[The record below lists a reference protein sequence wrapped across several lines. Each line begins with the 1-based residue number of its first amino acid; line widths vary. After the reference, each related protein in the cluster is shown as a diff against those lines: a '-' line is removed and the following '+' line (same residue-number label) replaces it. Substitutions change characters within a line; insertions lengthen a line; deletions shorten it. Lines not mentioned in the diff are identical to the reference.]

1 MFTKD
6 NLHHARI
13 EDIVSD
19 LLSRIETLESNRQEI
34 QSTMQNDTIIKSLS
48 EKIERLEAEND
59 NLKTPPIEKAL
70 NTVFGINP
78 DSIVDFSP
86 KDLSL
91 SNHYML
97 LSIESLNELK
107 AENDRQFEW
116 NQENLKKIGVLEAA
130 NSLLNHVL
138 NNFGDTERSELLS
151 KIALREKEVNAQL
164 SIIKGQNDI
173 ISNIPQWKNIVK
185 DGLPVFDSDPV
196 AVITICGGIMATHN
210 TLEEEDME
218 AINNLDEDFY
228 YFLIPRV
235 NATN

>member
-34 QSTMQNDTIIKSLS
+34 QSTMQNDTIIKALS
-48 EKIERLEAEND
+48 EKIERLEAENA

-91 SNHYML
+91 SNHYIL
-97 LSIESLNELK
+97 LSIEGLNESK

-116 NQENLKKIGVLEAA
+116 NQENLKKIE
-130 NSLLNHVL
+130 
-138 NNFGDTERSELLS
+138 EL
-151 KIALREKEVNAQL
+151 EKENQL
-164 SIIKGQNDI
+164 ITEERNDLLLHQLANTPKI
-173 ISNIPQWKNIVK
+173 VSQWKNGVK
-185 DGLPVFDSDPV
+185 DGLPTLYVGCLIVINWLWTSSPEYMIQFVEIENEAQAIEFRSRFISDTVGFNFD
-196 AVITICGGIMATHN
+196 
-210 TLEEEDME
+210 
-218 AINNLDEDFY
+218 
-228 YFLIPRV
+228 YFIIPRQK
-235 NATN
+235 